1 MALNDYTILQN
12 LRTFETAFKPWT
24 GENSLSG
31 FCGLDDFMK
40 FFPVDFAIFSICSGH
55 GAFLNPKSLENPLP
69 KSSLNIPN
77 FPKKWGFR
85 VSLGVVDVVVA
96 IWFSLCFDLRGF
108 EDDTGALEHLGAVK
122 VTGDSHTGWSLVSLV
137 RWVA

>member
-1 MALNDYTILQN
+1 VKT
-12 LRTFETAFKPWT
+12 
-24 GENSLSG
+24 LSG
-31 FCGLDDFMK
+31 FSGLDDFMK

-96 IWFSLCFDLRGF
+96 I
-108 EDDTGALEHLGAVK
+108 
-122 VTGDSHTGWSLVSLV
+122 
-137 RWVA
+137 